1 MQAVQA
7 SRTHSSRNR
16 ASSKAEFMELR
27 GGHDAVLPRGDFGET
42 SVGWA
47 GFVRHRRTKP
57 AQAPVSPLGSVPKV
71 RIRAVTF
78 DFWNTIA
85 AEPPG
90 TMSEARQRAV
100 AAACAEGGVE
110 VEAERLAASLEEVG
124 RTHHSSWSQGTHF
137 HPREAAEMLVRALGL
152 EGAAEELVAEAF
164 LTAGRGAELRL
175 APAID
180 LCLARL
186 DESGVRLGI
195 VCDAGF
201 TGGALL
207 REHLDR
213 VGLLDRFSGWAFSD
227 EVGHYKPSPQ
237 IFEAALSTLGTE
249 PSEALHIGDL
259 RRTDIA
265 GAAAVG
271 MTTVR
276 YRALNDDADP
286 GVEADFVLDDHRELP
301 RLLERLG

>member
-1 MQAVQA
+1 MLP
-7 SRTHSSRNR
+7 RRNR
-16 ASSKAEFMELR
+16 CHPNVAWGAFLSHIDRKA
-27 GGHDAVLPRGDFGET
+27 P
-42 SVGWA
+42 
-47 GFVRHRRTKP
+47 
-57 AQAPVSPLGSVPKV
+57 QAPISPPGSVPEV

-90 TMSEARQRAV
+90 TMSEARRQAV
-100 AAACAEGGVE
+100 AAACEEGGVE
-110 VEAERLAASLEEVG
+110 VEAERLVASLEDVG
-124 RTHHSSWSQGTHF
+124 NHHHASWSEGTHF
-137 HPREAAEMLVRALGL
+137 APRQAAAMLVRALGV

-175 APAID
+175 APYVD
-180 LCLARL
+180 ECLAAL
-186 DESGVRLGI
+186 AEHGVRLGI

-213 VGLLDRFSGWAFSD
+213 AGLLDRFGGWAFSD
-227 EVGHYKPSPQ
+227 EVGHYKPSAQ
-237 IFEAALSTLGTE
+237 IFEAALGALDTE
-249 PSEALHIGDL
+249 PSAALHIGDL

-271 MTTVR
+271 MATVR
-276 YRALNDDADP
+276 YRALNDDPAP

-301 RLLERLG
+301 SLLERLD